1 MVERSAHNP
10 QVKGLSPASDN
21 WTEEVGKKSLLF
33 GLCSVRFFHEVEA
46 RARAVFLNFY

>member
-1 MVERSAHNP
+1 MVEWSAHNP

-21 WTEEVGKKSLLF
+21 WIEEVEKISLLF
-33 GLCSVRFFHEVEA
+33 GLCSVRFYHEVAA